1 MFDLAGRVALV
12 TGAGR
17 GIGRGVAL
25 ALAAQGAA
33 VAINDLD
40 PETARESAA
49 ELLAAG
55 VRAHAVPFDVADF
68 EACAAAVAAVET
80 ALGPIDLLV
89 NNAGGTP
96 DKMWPTPFL
105 KTPRESWPA
114 FLAMNLIGALNCTRL
129 VAEGMAERGFGRIVS
144 ISSDAA
150 RVGHHGS
157 SLYGAAKAGVEGFTR
172 TLAKELGPKG
182 VTANA
187 IVLGLIDT
195 VPQEFLEKAKADQLY
210 PMRRVGTPADV
221 AAGVVYLVSDEAGWV
236 TGHSLVINGGGMG
249 P

>member
-1 MFDLAGRVALV
+1 MFDLTGRVALV

-17 GIGRGVAL
+17 GIGRGVAQ
-25 ALAAQGAA
+25 ALMAQGVA
-33 VAINDLD
+33 VAVNDLD
-40 PETARESAA
+40 PETAA
-49 ELLAAG
+49 ETADALRG
-55 VRAHAVPFDVADF
+55 TGGRAHAVPFDVADF
-68 EACAAAVAAVET
+68 EACEAGVRSAEE
-80 ALGPIDLLV
+80 ALGAIDLLV

-105 KTPRESWPA
+105 KTPRSSWPA
-114 FLAMNLIGALNCTRL
+114 FLEMNLIGALNCTRI
-129 VAEGMAERGFGRIVS
+129 VAEGMAARGYGRIVS

-150 RVGHHGS
+150 RVGNHGS

-195 VPQEFLEKAKADQLY
+195 VPKEFLEKAGADRLY

-221 AAGVVYLVSDEAGWV
+221 AAGVVYLLSDEAGWV

-249 P
+249 